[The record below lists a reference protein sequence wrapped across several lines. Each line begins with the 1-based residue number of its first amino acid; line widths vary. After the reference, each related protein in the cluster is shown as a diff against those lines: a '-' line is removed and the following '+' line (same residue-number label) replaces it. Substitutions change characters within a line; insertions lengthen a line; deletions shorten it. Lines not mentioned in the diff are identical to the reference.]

1 MQWTKSDLNGEEI
14 VRKFYKNNYKKKK
27 KNQRV
32 FRIENLIKRKVDKL
46 YQCIVTY
53 SWLIHG
59 LPCMADQ

>member
-32 FRIENLIKRKVDKL
+32 FRIENLIKRKGDKL

-59 LPCMADQ
+59 SPCMADQ